1 MTTCLDYDGF
11 PPPPKDPTLESADRR
26 IFGLAKNSPPG
37 CRRVRAETTTTS
49 GPHDGITWERLA
61 MWYTWLFKDVY
72 HYSKYMNQYC
82 RCLKVI
88 DWTENFQAPADRK

>member
-1 MTTCLDYDGF
+1 
-11 PPPPKDPTLESADRR
+11 
-26 IFGLAKNSPPG
+26 
-37 CRRVRAETTTTS
+37 
-49 GPHDGITWERLA
+49 

-88 DWTENFQAPADRK
+88 DWAENFQAPADRK